1 MKYGRICYFRR
12 ICFGSLFKQSKS
24 TSSPEHTLMY
34 CLIGL
39 RSPGDEYKVIWGKK
53 IEHMFFYTIR
63 ENNQY
68 LSTFTRMRD
77 FFIKL
82 SGNRC
87 IGKKLTEK
95 KTAKITS
102 SRKKKKKELTII
114 SSVYYRSKT

>member
-1 MKYGRICYFRR
+1 
-12 ICFGSLFKQSKS
+12 
-24 TSSPEHTLMY
+24 
-34 CLIGL
+34 
-39 RSPGDEYKVIWGKK
+39 
-53 IEHMFFYTIR
+53 MFFYTIR

-68 LSTFTRMRD
+68 LSTFTRMRN
-77 FFIKL
+77 FFIKR